1 MIKSA
6 NTASGSLLTRITTYI
21 IMVVL
26 AVAVIVPYIW
36 IIANSFQESS
46 LIGKNSGGL
55 LQSLIPSNP
64 SLGSYIEVGVRMN
77 LARVMFNTVFVAV
90 SVTFLALLFNTMA
103 GYAFAR
109 LKFKGKNL
117 LFGLLILT
125 YIIPFEVLVIPLYHT
140 VKQLDMIGKYS
151 GLIIPAAA
159 SAYGIFFFRQ
169 FFEEIPASLEE
180 AAIIDGANKLKIYWS
195 IMLPLMK
202 SPLITL
208 GIITFLGQW
217 DNFLWA
223 YTCVNQDNMHM
234 LQVALVYVI
243 TGQMFRINWGVMFAG
258 VVVTALPVI
267 ILFIFLQK
275 YYVENVTFSGIKG

>member
-1 MIKSA
+1 MKSQ
-6 NTASGSLLTRITTYI
+6 NNGSSLLKISTYG
-21 IMVVL
+21 IMIFL
-26 AVAVIVPYIW
+26 AVVVIVPYIW
-36 IIANSFQESS
+36 IISNSFQESS

-55 LQSLIPSNP
+55 WESFIPTNP
-64 SLGSYIEVGVRMN
+64 SLGSYIEVGIRIN
-77 LARVMFNTVFVAV
+77 LVRVMFNTVFVAL
-90 SVTFLALLFNTMA
+90 SVTAIALVLNSMA

-117 LFGLLILT
+117 LFGVLILT
-125 YIIPFEVLVIPLYHT
+125 YIIPFEVMVIPLYHT
-140 VKQLDMIGKYS
+140 VRQLDMIGKYT
-151 GLIIPAAA
+151 GLILPAAA

-180 AAIIDGANKLKIYWS
+180 AAFIDGANKLRIYWT
-195 IMLPLMK
+195 IMMPLMK
-202 SPLITL
+202 APLITL

-223 YTCVNQDNMHM
+223 YTCVNQENMHM

-243 TGQMFRINWGVMFAG
+243 TGQMFRTNWGVMFAG

-267 ILFIFLQK
+267 ILFIFVQK
-275 YYVENVTFSGIKG
+275 YYIENVTFSGIKG